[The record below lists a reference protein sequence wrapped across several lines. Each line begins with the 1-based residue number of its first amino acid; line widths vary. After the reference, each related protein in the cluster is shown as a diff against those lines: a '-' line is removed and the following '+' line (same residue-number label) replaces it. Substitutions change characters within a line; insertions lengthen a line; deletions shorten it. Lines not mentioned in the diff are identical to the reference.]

1 LVSKVANVLRSRGR
15 EMLSLLLR
23 GTVVPALPVTACM
36 LSATALAEGWRTG
49 DGVEVLGNV
58 LVIVLFLPFVV
69 WGGFRIA
76 RAWTRAAEAVQPAD
90 DATSGAPDHD
100 GRPDR
105 RVWRAYLAGVLFL
118 LVVAAAVPYVI
129 SDNAAP
135 IDLGN
140 IPVAGFVVSFAGPLG
155 FLSPIA
161 LLASRTAGNRFRAIA
176 GPSLARAWLLVAVLV
191 AVGYSFL
198 VGFFMFEL
206 TDVVTAD
213 GIVAPIAVVGE
224 LLTFPL
230 PILLISVGSAVWPG
244 ILRSQES
251 N

>member
-1 LVSKVANVLRSRGR
+1 MNGDTTSPPRGR
-15 EMLSLLLR
+15 L
-23 GTVVPALPVTACM
+23 
-36 LSATALAEGWRTG
+36 LSASALVEGCRIG

-69 WGGFRIA
+69 WGGVWIA
-76 RAWTRAAEAVQPAD
+76 RAWTRAAEAIQPAD
-90 DATSGAPDHD
+90 GATSDAPGHD
-100 GRPDR
+100 GRRDR
-105 RVWRAYLAGVLFL
+105 RVWQAYLAGVLLL

-161 LLASRTAGNRFRAIA
+161 LLAARRVGNGFRAPCGSSGA
-176 GPSLARAWLLVAVLV
+176 PAWLVAAVVL
-191 AVGYSFL
+191 ATGYSFL
-198 VGFFMFEL
+198 VGFLSVEL
-206 TDVVTAD
+206 TDLATAD
-213 GIVAPIAVVGE
+213 GFVALIAVLAE

-230 PILLISVGSAVWPG
+230 PMLLISAGVAAWPE
-244 ILRSQES
+244 IPRNQPSR
-251 N
+251 